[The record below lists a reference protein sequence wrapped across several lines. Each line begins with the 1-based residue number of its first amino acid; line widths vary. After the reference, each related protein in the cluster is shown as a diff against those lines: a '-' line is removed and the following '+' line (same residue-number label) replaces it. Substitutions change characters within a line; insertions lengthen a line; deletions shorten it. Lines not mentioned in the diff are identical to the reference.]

1 MTNYTKNIYYG
12 LCSITS
18 NYEFFIDNSPP
29 TICPYH
35 GGSITGIPIVSDT
48 GKIYKIQII
57 NNNFTNFNSSSYSK
71 VLVLSLKGIR
81 DSVLREIN
89 LISNKKSDVTSY
101 DIRIF
106 DITNNKM
113 IIEKTLLNND
123 NEEIINI
130 SENDINNLPY
140 DAAIIELQVKA
151 TSNKKNKYVYV
162 SEIEFIYEKL

>member
-89 LISNKKSDVTSY
+89 LI
-101 DIRIF
+101 
-106 DITNNKM
+106 DITEKYLHPLLKKRIKPNNNATT
-113 IIEKTLLNND
+113 IIAD
-123 NEEIINI
+123 H
-130 SENDINNLPY
+130 
-140 DAAIIELQVKA
+140 
-151 TSNKKNKYVYV
+151 
-162 SEIEFIYEKL
+162 FI